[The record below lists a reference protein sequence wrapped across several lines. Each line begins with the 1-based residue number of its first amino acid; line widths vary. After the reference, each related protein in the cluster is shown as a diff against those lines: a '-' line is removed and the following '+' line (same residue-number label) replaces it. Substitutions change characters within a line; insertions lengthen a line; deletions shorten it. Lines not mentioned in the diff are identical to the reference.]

1 MKGIDR
7 LAAIVLERALGAE
20 RAQSILGDLEE
31 DLASGRCPRWAARA
45 TGAWLLWQAI
55 VFVATAGA
63 DRAAEPSRLLHFRKE
78 KHLELT
84 TMWYDV
90 RHAIRSLRSAPT
102 FTIAALIVLALAIGA
117 STAIFS
123 VVAAVALRG
132 LPYDQAERLVEVGTI
147 DLRAGA
153 FGSYQPPQNFA
164 DWQARP
170 DVFVATTATKLAG
183 GFSTTE
189 NGVSR
194 DLPALQITSG
204 YFDVYRAYP
213 QLGRAFSEEHQV
225 KGSERVALISDSLWR
240 RQFGGDPNV
249 IGRTLRST
257 AELTYGAPFPVP
269 AGTWTIIGVM
279 PRGFRSPVSG
289 LRQTEIWVPYV
300 VPDNQRTRDGDRS
313 ANLQVTARLADGVT
327 VEQADA
333 QIKAVVDSLAATY
346 PSWFEGQR
354 GAVRTLHEATVGTVR
369 PWMLL
374 LLAAVGV
381 VQLIACVNVANLM
394 LARATARGREIQILS
409 ALGASRWRIA
419 RGLLVESLLV
429 AAAGTLLGLLVAVW
443 GINVLLGALPEAL
456 PRISTVALN
465 VRVLGVTALA
475 SIVAGLL
482 LGLAPALQLSR
493 SAAGSAL
500 RDGSRGATS
509 ASTRLRSALIISEMA
524 LAVVLTIAAGLFLS
538 SFVRVA
544 NVDVGL
550 DPRNVLTMQ
559 VWPKFDSSSPELREP
574 ALARSAAAI
583 PEILDRVSAIP
594 GVVSAGFIT
603 GNLPFTGYSARS
615 PVVVPGRAQPF
626 DGNDRVQVRHVTPGY
641 ARAVGT
647 SVVRGRYIEAS
658 DLRGATPVV
667 VLNEE
672 AVRRYLGDREPLG
685 ATITIERYAQQA
697 TVVGIVG
704 NVRLGG
710 PESAVRPEAY
720 LSAAQGQF
728 RGGAFA
734 VRTTGEPLAVVD
746 AVREAIRTSF
756 PEISDPEART
766 MDSMLGG
773 LIAQRRFN
781 MLIVGLFGGL
791 ALAIAS
797 AGLYGVTAYLVTQ
810 RTREIGVRLAL
821 GAAPARVMA
830 AVIGRGIAQ
839 TAAGVA
845 IGIALSWQLASLVET
860 FLFEVRPHDP
870 MVYGGAAALL
880 AACGVAAAFVP
891 ARRAARVD
899 PVIALR
905 VE

>member
-1 MKGIDR
+1 MHR
-7 LAAIVLERALGAE
+7 LAALLLERALGAG

-31 DLASGRCPRWAARA
+31 DLANGRSPRWAAGA
-45 TGAWLLWQAI
+45 AGAWLLWQA
-55 VFVATAGA
+55 VTYVAAA
-63 DRAAEPSRLLHFRKE
+63 AAERAAEPSHLLQFP
-78 KHLELT
+78 KHLEFT

-90 RHAIRSLRSAPT
+90 RHAIRGLRSAPT
-102 FTIAALIVLALAIGA
+102 FTIAALIVLSLAIGA

-123 VVAAVALRG
+123 IVDAVALRG
-132 LPYDQAERLVEVGTI
+132 LPYDQPERLVQVGTF
-147 DLRAGA
+147 DLRTGT

-164 DWQARP
+164 DWQARQ
-170 DVFVATTATKLAG
+170 DVFVAMTATKLVG
-183 GFSTTE
+183 GFSINE

-194 DLPALQITSG
+194 NLRALQITSR

-213 QLGRAFSEEHQV
+213 QLGRAFSEEDHV
-225 KGSERVALISDSLWR
+225 EGSARVALISDSLWR
-240 RQFGGDPNV
+240 RQFGTDPNV

-257 AELTYGAPFPVP
+257 AELTYGAPIPLP
-269 AGTWTIIGVM
+269 AGTWTVIGVM
-279 PRGFRSPVSG
+279 PPGFRSPVSG
-289 LRQTEIWVPYV
+289 LQQTDVWVPYV
-300 VPDNQRTRDGDRS
+300 VPESQRTRDGDRS
-313 ANLQVTARLADGVT
+313 ANLQIVARLADGVS
-327 VEQADA
+327 VERADA
-333 QIKAVVDSLAATY
+333 QIKTIVDSVAGRH

-354 GAVRTLHEATVGTVR
+354 GAVRTLHDATVGTVR

-374 LLAAVGV
+374 LLGAVGV
-381 VQLIACVNVANLM
+381 VLLIACVNVANLM
-394 LARATARGREIQILS
+394 LARTTAREREIQILA

-429 AAAGTLLGLLVAVW
+429 ATAGTLLGLLVAVW
-443 GINVLLGALPEAL
+443 GINVLRGALPEPL
-456 PRISTVALN
+456 PRIADVALN

-482 LGLAPALQLSR
+482 FGLAPALQLSR
-493 SAAGSAL
+493 AGPGSAL

-509 ASTRLRSALIISEMA
+509 AGTRLRSALVISEMA

-544 NVDVGL
+544 NVDVGV

-559 VWPKFDSSSPELREP
+559 LWPKFDSSSPGWRES
-574 ALARSAAAI
+574 AVARSAAAI
-583 PEILDRVSAIP
+583 PEILERVSAIP

-603 GNLPFTGYSARS
+603 GNLPFTGYSARFQ
-615 PVVVPGRAQPF
+615 VVVPGRAQPF
-626 DGNDRVQVRHVTPGY
+626 DGADRVQVRHVTPGY
-641 ARAVGT
+641 ARAVGA

-658 DLRGATPVV
+658 DTRGATPVV

-672 AVRRYLGDREPLG
+672 AAARYLGNREPLG
-685 ATITIERYAQQA
+685 ATITIDRYVQQA
-697 TVVGIVG
+697 TVIGIVR

-728 RGGAFA
+728 LGGALA
-734 VRTTGEPLAVVD
+734 VRTVGEPLALVD
-746 AVREAIRTSF
+746 AVRDATRASF
-756 PEISDPEART
+756 PEISDPEAKT
-766 MDSMLGG
+766 MDSLLGG

-791 ALAIAS
+791 ALAIAG

-821 GAAPARVMA
+821 GAAPARVMT
-830 AVIGRGIAQ
+830 AVIGRGVAH
-839 TAAGVA
+839 TAIGVA
-845 IGIALSWQLASLVET
+845 IGLALSWPLATLVEA

-870 MVYGGAAALL
+870 VVYGCAAALL
-880 AACGVAAAFVP
+880 AACGVAATFVP